1 MRHTFNSCVHAPAF
15 QMELTDLRR
24 AVCFNSARALGSLVA
39 APHPYPVHN
48 GLKVVFICEHS
59 KSLCRIRAGRHFYGA
74 ENEIW
79 TDFGSVGNTEKNV
92 FGRL

>member
-39 APHPYPVHN
+39 APHPYPVHI
-48 GLKVVFICEHS
+48 GFKVVLNTLPI
-59 KSLCRIRAGRHFYGA
+59 A
-74 ENEIW
+74 EILS
-79 TDFGSVGNTEKNV
+79 GKNV
-92 FGRL
+92 RGWGSMDFT